1 MVTQSFLWGGS
12 KKSVYVE
19 FKNHKC
25 QIDVNLTTFC
35 LRARPPKNLL
45 SNFVLED
52 VKSTVKISKMLISQ
66 SNFLDCFKFGSTMS
80 STGPAAK
87 LTRKQFDCNCLKVLL
102 ETYAQKRIFDAS
114 FEGNK
119 GENGSNKTISEL
131 FQERIEP
138 AMLEW
143 YHFYFQDC
151 LNSSQQISITLGSLK
166 TVTI

>member
-1 MVTQSFLWGGS
+1 MSNRQS
-12 KKSVYVE
+12 KSARCW
-19 FKNHKC
+19 FPS
-25 QIDVNLTTFC
+25 QIF
-35 LRARPPKNLL
+35 
-45 SNFVLED
+45 
-52 VKSTVKISKMLISQ
+52 STVL
-66 SNFLDCFKFGSTMS
+66 KFVFTMS

-151 LNSSQQISITLGSLK
+151 LNTSQQISGTLGSLK
-166 TVTI
+166 TVTIWILRTQTCNLELPKLSRFIQPTRNWPRRNRGRQRASPARMDHASCFQVR